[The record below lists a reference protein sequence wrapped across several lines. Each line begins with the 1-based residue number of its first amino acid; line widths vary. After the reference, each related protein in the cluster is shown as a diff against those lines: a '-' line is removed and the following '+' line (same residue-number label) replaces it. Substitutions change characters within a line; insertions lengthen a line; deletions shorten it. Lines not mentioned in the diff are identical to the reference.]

1 MWKAFQDGQMGM
13 EAGMSQTVGG
23 RQDRAEGLLQRIRW
37 HLIAG
42 FVLESGGSSGLRC
55 KV

>member
-23 RQDRAEGLLQRIRW
+23 RQDRAR
-37 HLIAG
+37 AC
-42 FVLESGGSSGLRC
+42 C
-55 KV
+55 KGYVGT